1 MLTLKTRDKLVVI
14 SVHGGPKEVKDE
26 QCKGGAA
33 AEVGDRTLINTLQP
47 ISTSRSADN
56 ILCDVPVCLLE

>member
-1 MLTLKTRDKLVVI
+1 MLTLRTRDKLVVI

-33 AEVGDRTLINTLQP
+33 AEAGDRTLINTLQP
-47 ISTSRSADN
+47 RRVNNKYLEISRQHT
-56 ILCDVPVCLLE
+56 L

>member
-1 MLTLKTRDKLVVI
+1 MSMQTLKTRDKLVVI
-14 SVHGGPKEVKDE
+14 SVRGGPQEVKDE

-47 ISTSRSADN
+47 RVNNKYLEISRQYT
-56 ILCDVPVCLLE
+56 L

>member
-14 SVHGGPKEVKDE
+14 SVHGGPKEVKD
-26 QCKGGAA
+26 GAA

-47 ISTSRSADN
+47 RVNNKYLEISRQYT
-56 ILCDVPVCLLE
+56 L

>member
-47 ISTSRSADN
+47 RVNNKYLEISRQHT
-56 ILCDVPVCLLE
+56 L